1 MKITDPNIDV
11 VDRTKAE
18 DLSSLEAELFAELEP
33 LEPEEPDI
41 EPVPK
46 NDRTIW
52 FL

>member
-1 MKITDPNIDV
+1 VEITGPNIGV
-11 VDRTKAE
+11 VDRIEAE

-52 FL
+52 